1 MLTRVEHEYC
11 RRYPHFFIVDTITEV
26 SHISAPPPSFA
37 LLYPAPVPTTA
48 QSFTTLLSV
57 PMGYAYENGHR
68 LCIYMF
74 IGCCLLV
81 LPTPI
86 LCCVLR
92 SGWQLGTGE
101 TERCLEAD
109 LTCPTEVSMSGARQ
123 QRAAEVG
130 AIAVPWVGVGWRKE
144 T

>member
-1 MLTRVEHEYC
+1 MLTRVEHEC
-11 RRYPHFFIVDTITEV
+11 FRRYSHFFIVDTITEFSNISPALCSPLPSPCPHHHPV
-26 SHISAPPPSFA
+26 LHHII
-37 LLYPAPVPTTA
+37 VC
-48 QSFTTLLSV
+48 
-57 PMGYAYENGHR
+57 AYG
-68 LCIYMF
+68 LCIYAYMF
-74 IGCCLLV
+74 FGCSLPV
-81 LPTPI
+81 LPTLI

-109 LTCPTEVSMSGARQ
+109 LTCPTGASMSGARQ

-130 AIAVPWVGVGWRKE
+130 AIAVRWVGVGWGKE